1 MSPSGQRARLVHLP
15 ALAANNAGRSG
26 GKTGG
31 ASHNGDSLEYVYSE
45 GEQV

>member
-1 MSPSGQRARLVHLP
+1 MHNSLVGMGSCKQRVS
-15 ALAANNAGRSG
+15 AGRSG